1 VRNQTLGFGLTARF
15 VCLAQAAYFLDGA
28 DLARLPYVSGG
39 WGAGRLR
46 LYARAALH
54 AAAVRK
60 HGVAAF
66 EAKRAAAAK
75 RRAAKHKREREAAA
89 AAAAAAAALK
99 SGAAPAAADAA
110 TAATVRAL
118 RASLRCQI
126 RKTLSFSP
134 GGGPANWRLEL
145 PGTTAAV
152 FAHLCGRPGD
162 AQLVTFVKKGAYI
175 DAPLTTAQL
184 LGCSDA
190 DVERITSEG
199 WRGSGVLIHPGPD
212 VLLKY
217 KPATLLLA
225 VHGSADFADCF

>member
-1 VRNQTLGFGLTARF
+1 M
-15 VCLAQAAYFLDGA
+15 
-28 DLARLPYVSGG
+28 ARLPYESGG

-46 LYARAALH
+46 LYTRASLF

-60 HGVAAF
+60 HGGSAF

-89 AAAAAAAALK
+89 AAAAATAALQ

-110 TAATVRAL
+110 TAVTTRAL
-118 RASLRCQI
+118 RASLRSQV
-126 RKTLSFSP
+126 RKALSFSP

-145 PGTTAAV
+145 PGTTSAV
-152 FAHLCGRPGD
+152 FAHLCGRAGD
-162 AQLVTFVKKGAYI
+162 TQLATFVKKGAYI
-175 DAPLTTAQL
+175 DAPLSTAQL
-184 LGCSDA
+184 LGCTDA

-225 VHGSADFADCF
+225 VHGSAEFSDRF